1 MPLPRSLARFNKRAT
16 NRVSRL
22 VAGRL
27 PGFAI
32 VEHRGR
38 RSGRTYRTPVNAFRR
53 DGGFELALTY
63 GRDSDWIANVEAAA
77 GARLEYRGRTY
88 AVDSPRIV
96 GIDEAEAI
104 PGWVRRILDRLEV
117 DSVLVLDEVAV
128 PPRRATPGQDQ
139 QRANGD
145 GRDGSRQ

>member
-16 NRVSRL
+16 NHVTRL

-38 RSGRTYRTPVNAFRR
+38 RSGNGYRTPVNAFRR
-53 DGGFELALTY
+53 TGGFELALTY
-63 GRDSDWIANVEAAA
+63 GRDADWIANIQAA
-77 GARLEYRGRTY
+77 GTAHLEYRGRTY

-96 GIDEAEAI
+96 DLGAAEAV
-104 PGWVRRILDRLEV
+104 PGWVRAILDRLDV
-117 DSVLVLDEVAV
+117 DSVMLLDETAV
-128 PPRRATPGQDQ
+128 PAG
-139 QRANGD
+139 
-145 GRDGSRQ
+145 

>member
-16 NRVSRL
+16 NHVTRL

-38 RSGRTYRTPVNAFRR
+38 TSGREYRTPVNAFRR
-53 DGGFELALTY
+53 AGGFELALTY
-63 GRDSDWIANVEAAA
+63 GRDADWIANVDAA
-77 GARLEYRGRTY
+77 GNARLEYRGRTY

-96 GIDEAEAI
+96 DIEEAHAI
-104 PGWVRRILDRLEV
+104 PGWVRAILDRLHV
-117 DSVLVLDEVAV
+117 DSVLVLDETAM
-128 PPRRATPGQDQ
+128 PA
-139 QRANGD
+139 
-145 GRDGSRQ
+145 S